1 VSDLQ
6 ATTLKRKAKKFANG
20 AIDALFLLDSNT
32 PRTGKPSW
40 KFRRKLIFGAYR
52 LSFLMI
58 IFGGATF
65 FTDSQVSSNLI
76 MGGVAL
82 MSIIIGAYVAGA
94 AYEDAKVNPI
104 DEP

>member
-1 VSDLQ
+1 MKNKV
-6 ATTLKRKAKKFANG
+6 KKFLNG
-20 AIDALFLLDSNT
+20 AVDAVFLLDSKS

-52 LSFLMI
+52 LAFLMI
-58 IFGGATF
+58 IFGAVTF
-65 FTDSQVSSNLI
+65 FSDSQVSSNLI
-76 MGGVAL
+76 TGGVAL

-94 AYEDAKVNPI
+94 AYEDAKVIPN

>member
-1 VSDLQ
+1 MSDVQ

>member
-1 VSDLQ
+1 VSDVQ
-6 ATTLKRKAKKFANG
+6 TASLKRKAKKFATG
-20 AIDALFLLDSNT
+20 AIDALFLLDSSSPN
-32 PRTGKPSW
+32 TGKASW

-52 LSFLMI
+52 LSFVMI
-58 IFGGATF
+58 IFGGITF

-76 MGGVAL
+76 VGGVAL

-94 AYEDAKVNPI
+94 AYEDGKVDPI

>member
-1 VSDLQ
+1 MDAQ
-6 ATTLKRKAKKFANG
+6 KIRRKAKRIAGG
-20 AIDALFLLDSNT
+20 AIDALFLLDSST

-65 FTDSQVSSNLI
+65 FFDTQVSSNLI
-76 MGGVAL
+76 TGGVAL